1 MQAAAAAATAAAT
14 AQLARV
20 CCRRAAGGA
29 RRGSG
34 ADVLLVVGLELG
46 DKNDITVKGLEAVLG
61 PFEAFDSA
69 VGLGAQRT
77 LRRKRRF
84 A

>member
-1 MQAAAAAATAAAT
+1 
-14 AQLARV
+14 LF
-20 CCRRAAGGA
+20 
-29 RRGSG
+29 
-34 ADVLLVVGLELG
+34 VVGLWLG
-46 DKNDITVKGLEAVLG
+46 DKKDISVKGLEAVLG

-69 VGLGAQRT
+69 VGQGAQRP